1 MTVSDNLLLILQTS
15 QLMAEIENL
24 KKGINMDVVAQALRD
39 VKEYAARSSEVNVDT
54 MQLKLMHLDE
64 MARRV
69 NHSDK
74 ELFSLVLQR
83 FLCHKNHEN
92 IGFLV
97 TSLLST
103 AETKLFE
110 KEQKFLKLHGT
121 EKQK

>member
-1 MTVSDNLLLILQTS
+1 
-15 QLMAEIENL
+15 
-24 KKGINMDVVAQALRD
+24 MDVVAQALRD

-64 MARRV
+64 VARRV
-69 NHSDK
+69 NHSHK
-74 ELFSLVLQR
+74 ELFSLVLQH

-97 TSLLST
+97 TSLLSST

-110 KEQKFLKLHGT
+110 KEQNFMERRNKRNQIRTRPPNKNLMWKMEVTFNNLLV
-121 EKQK
+121 